1 MDAVVEWMNAG
12 GPIMWV
18 IAAFSVAGWVIFAE
32 RAWVLYGSHRL
43 ESTAFIDRVVGLVK
57 RRRFREALDAC
68 NVKTRHPL
76 MRVMRAGL
84 VRADRK
90 AVEIERGMEKE
101 MLDGLSRVNK
111 RIAILAVLANIS
123 TLLGLLGTIF
133 GLIDAFNAT
142 QNADQVSRQA
152 ELTGGI
158 AVAMYTT
165 ALGVSVAIPLLFFHH
180 FASQRAEHI
189 TADIERGASALL
201 VAMGGD
207 AEAAWT
213 DAPAASALA
222 GSPPANATA

>member
-1 MDAVVEWMNAG
+1 MDSVIEWMNDG

-18 IAAFSVAGWVIFAE
+18 IAAVSVIGWVIFAE
-32 RAWVLYGSHRL
+32 RVWVLYVSHRL
-43 ESTAFIDRVVGLVK
+43 DTSSFIDRVVSLVK

-90 AVEIERGMEKE
+90 AAEIERGMEKE

-111 RIAILAVLANIS
+111 RIAILAVLANAA

-133 GLIDAFNAT
+133 GLIDAFNAA
-142 QNADQVSRQA
+142 QIADQVSRQA

-158 AVAMYTT
+158 SVAMYTT
-165 ALGVSVAIPLLFFHH
+165 ALGVTVALPLLFFHH
-180 FASQRAEHI
+180 FASQRAEAI
-189 TADIERGASALL
+189 NTDIERGASSLL
-201 VAMGGD
+201 VALGGD
-207 AEAAWT
+207 PESAMT
-213 DAPAASALA
+213 DAPAAASASTSQA
-222 GSPPANATA
+222 SVPA